1 VDFVEICKVYI
12 GKTIIKAAKRI
23 FNSDKICRSY
33 SDLNFGVT
41 FFGTQCIM
49 ERHESPPAMVETW
62 PEEPGQS
69 AFPLMD
75 LDVELTSENVRTSD
89 APVSSRLRSTRCCS
103 IVSGTNPLDQMTMQA
118 ADRGAC
124 RLNSPPPWLHQAFPR
139 GPSLNGCKECLKQ
152 SPTRSP
158 SRSQVSRHDEWE
170 WWWLYRPDDR
180 QTSTTNDET
189 TVLTRHALSVS
200 FS

>member
-1 VDFVEICKVYI
+1 
-12 GKTIIKAAKRI
+12 
-23 FNSDKICRSY
+23 
-33 SDLNFGVT
+33 
-41 FFGTQCIM
+41 M

-118 ADRGAC
+118 ANCGTCQSNPLASSMHFHEAPASTAVRNASNNLPHVHHPEARYPDMMNGNGGGYTDRMI
-124 RLNSPPPWLHQAFPR
+124 
-139 GPSLNGCKECLKQ
+139 
-152 SPTRSP
+152 
-158 SRSQVSRHDEWE
+158 
-170 WWWLYRPDDR
+170 DR
-180 QTSTTNDET
+180 QAPPTTKPQSLHVMHCQCHFRKLKCNWCWIT
-189 TVLTRHALSVS
+189 NRYITLGI
-200 FS
+200 